1 MCALFCVS
9 ELFRLALTGC
19 QGMERERKKER
30 RRVTDDVVLRLNYRQ
45 AAALQ
50 RYGAAGIS
58 HKSVSLVAMS
68 RRVIHMLA
76 WLDW

>member
-30 RRVTDDVVLRLNYRQ
+30 RRVTDDVVLRLNYR
-45 AAALQ
+45 
-50 RYGAAGIS
+50 
-58 HKSVSLVAMS
+58 
-68 RRVIHMLA
+68 
-76 WLDW
+76 